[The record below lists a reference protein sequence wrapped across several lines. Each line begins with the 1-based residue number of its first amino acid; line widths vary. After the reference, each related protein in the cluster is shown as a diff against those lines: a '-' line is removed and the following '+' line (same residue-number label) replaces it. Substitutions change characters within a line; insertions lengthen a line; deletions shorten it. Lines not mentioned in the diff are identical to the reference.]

1 MGYLD
6 KKLIEFAAWQYLS
19 DVIFL
24 IIMIRGLLFRLREDK
39 MKTEIAPLFF
49 VVSVDLSF
57 SLIIIFLMINTRSVN
72 IKILFFI
79 FIGDNLFIFLDH
91 NLIKS
96 K

>member
-1 MGYLD
+1 M
-6 KKLIEFAAWQYLS
+6 
-19 DVIFL
+19 IFL

-39 MKTEIAPLFF
+39 MKIETALLSL
-49 VVSVDLSF
+49 VLSVGPSF

-72 IKILFFI
+72 IKVLFFI
-79 FIGDNLFIFLDH
+79 FIDDDLFIFLDH